1 MHRKRYWRYRA
12 MDVHVASLGEFPHRP
27 SMCST
32 IIVTETV
39 REAGQHRLASIVQGH
54 LPLQKEEDTKSSPF
68 VQTERMD
75 GRIPLSGRR

>member
-1 MHRKRYWRYRA
+1 

-27 SMCST
+27 SMCPT

-68 VQTERMD
+68 VQTERME
-75 GRIPLSGRR
+75 GYLCRPRPATPLMDKVTLY